1 MRVAKAFRPTFAA
14 LTAAA
19 TLVAYT
25 GLSIPVRPA
34 QAADLETSTLLEL
47 LDDLEG
53 FVPSLAG
60 VGALG
65 RTIPNLG
72 LEPGS
77 ADGVGLATLMTQART
92 LVLEDPDIDGAADV
106 GEFVDRLDGASDS
119 LGDGRTVTFTASE
132 TIPGAIEVGMT
143 VTRQVE
149 TSLDILGDEPIG
161 PGYPP
166 FSLTSDD
173 GVEVDLELTT
183 AFVMNYVTGG
193 TGPAWLSAPSMS
205 LTADAGFD
213 QPVDIDGG
221 VGILGIKLGPDSV
234 LDLSATLTAAFQDP
248 NNDGRL
254 YFDEPGGTTTED
266 GELSAAGAG
275 AGLVTVGLS
284 EGSVTATLDIEAAE
298 STAIALPA
306 VAAQVTVTGDLDAG
320 TIDVDFASG
329 AFDSV
334 RGFLNLSTRDLA
346 QGLASAATSVLA
358 LQNAAG
364 VDLPFMRGDYANAIG
379 AVQAITDY
387 LESHVAESDPDTL
400 TPGLP
405 SFTSL
410 QQLLEQLEDPAEIL
424 GDNLVDVTGAT
435 YDAVATKVRFT
446 MEITRAAS
454 AGDVDLNPAPQ
465 ALSGANASYT
475 ATELTDDDGKEFGA
489 DLIGRQVMAG
499 TSSGVIKD
507 VNGSTLTLDPAPV
520 TSEQNPNPTNFWVGG
535 TPSNDSGYSIAAG
548 DAKIGAVELGNALED
563 DSSGAITNANAKFA
577 QAKVT
582 PSFTLNL
589 PIVLD
594 LADPDTSNCNPD
606 GAPAQPCPYSHTA
619 NGITQIIESLPLT
632 ADRIMLDV
640 DGFSLTGDA
649 DITTGVD
656 VDATVGFLGVKVKG
670 TLRAC
675 TASTDVDAECVGDKA
690 ADDHLLSLALQP
702 LAGADAEGDI
712 AFSRLVES
720 LTAALK
726 SDALADVLDLDVAGQ
741 AYANLTVEVPGAPQ
755 FFGGTSPT
763 ASVEIVLPDVTDA
776 TTFTVTP
783 GANIGDLGSFNL
795 DTDNPLA
802 LFGALLADLQAL
814 QGVIGDFPG
823 SGALDTE
830 IPLVGKSLNEVI
842 GAGASGSGTAV
853 SYTAATGPPAT
864 TTLKDTGK
872 TFDASYIGRTVRVGS
887 QEARVSAFDPA
898 KPSELV
904 LKPALAPLPGAGAAY
919 TTDSELQGL
928 VDTLQ
933 DTSSNNLQEML
944 GTLAE
949 KLGAGSAATFEVLPG
964 TTDTL
969 KIKLHWV
976 REYVNQAPMDLKFQF
991 PSGTDRSLIGAQGT
1005 GLVTTTAS
1013 GEIDLSLLIPLDT
1026 ATLADPAA
1034 ALRIDP
1040 DESSVKAGISVD
1052 SGDVDLAANL
1062 GPFEATVTDGA
1073 LKAGLGVDLTGT
1085 GSDPQ
1090 TLTDFVSS
1098 VAVDVTGNGAE
1109 CDGDGIDSSIEL
1121 SVCGVFPLKVNGV
1134 DAGTTP
1140 ETSNLIVRLPLNT
1153 DDLADS
1159 IDPLGAAIDGKPR
1172 IEVPD
1177 ALGDTLAQAAL
1188 SLLSF
1193 GDGFTGYLEFT
1204 ERALRTASFEGK
1216 LPLVGKDLQVG
1227 ADFIGGVRAELDT
1240 VFAGPVPTDTTAGA
1254 IRTFAQGAL
1263 NDALPTAGGALDV
1276 DVTCV
1281 SPLAAAGA
1289 PSVTKTGSETDVT
1302 YRYKIVAV
1310 TKVSGVNKP
1319 TVTGPASTARSNVAV
1334 ASMDADNKFDLSW
1347 DEVDRATSY
1356 YVLRSVDGGAYH
1368 RIGSTTATGFTD
1380 QGATADADP
1389 WVDVPANEAP
1399 CPDST
1404 PAEEVTGFSI
1414 AVSLGQGNPTAAGC
1428 STDATLPEGQKECL
1442 TNTIPLDLGIPG
1454 LSLKATDETTGIDAS
1469 VGWRLDLKLVF
1480 DRTAG
1485 FYVDTQE
1492 SGVPEFRVGASV
1504 SLPEQLRA
1512 QLAFL
1517 NITATDNDTAAP
1529 EFAGLFTIDLT
1540 DSDDG
1545 KLALDQIISPD
1556 VTDFVAVSLSG
1567 GVDVD
1572 VHLAAGADSALPGIE
1587 TDFLLTWQWTSEAP
1601 SDVDTLSI
1609 AFNNV
1614 SLNAGEFLGGVIA
1627 PIVDMVVDVFKPVQP
1642 VIDTLFE
1649 KIPVLS
1655 DLSEAVGGDPITIA
1669 SLADTF
1675 STLAG
1680 GPDLDPFLDVLKNI
1694 RDLVKALDD
1703 TSGACATACL
1713 NVGSFSLVAP
1723 KAISTDV
1730 NPATADSLIDKA
1742 PASGYTKNDSL
1753 LSDVNGESP
1762 AEIDNNGADADHP
1775 GFSFPFLEKPE
1786 MIFGLIVGQDV
1797 DLVKFDSGPL
1807 TLGFEFQQS
1816 FGPVYAPPPVNIVV
1830 GGGASVTLRV
1840 VAGFDTYGIR
1850 TAVERG
1856 TFDAG
1861 VLDSLFFYTTDEAG
1875 KPIPVVQFEGY
1886 LQAGASV
1893 SLVIIEVGVVGGVK
1907 LTISF
1912 FWNDPNND
1920 GKFRFSE
1927 FLAAALNN
1935 PICLFNVG
1943 GELSLFI
1950 KVFITLGI
1958 SPFST
1963 SFDFTLVDVVL
1974 LEFNLKPDCTPP
1986 PPNLGGVSGDTLYLF
2001 AGNFGSKDQRAAGY
2015 SGDYPFDNDGGAAE
2029 EKWVIRQHAA
2039 KPAVPAVAD
2048 PDGDG
2053 PEKGKPAQS
2062 AEPAKI
2068 TVTALGISED
2078 FPDPNGTTIKNVVLD
2093 GAGTTGKLQVTFN
2106 GGDKDTSFS
2115 KNVVVT
2121 TGSGNDI
2128 IRTGIGSSV
2137 VDSGGGADQITT
2149 LERTDLSIDPAT
2161 APTALVSGGAG
2172 ADVITVGN
2180 GKNTVLGDK
2189 PLTFTD
2195 QGSLDLVKADG
2206 TTVAVSGLHAVTGAT
2221 LPADPDEDASDGDAD
2236 QIAAGLGGS
2245 TIYGNNGDDKI
2256 GTANDNPQ
2264 AALGKPNP
2272 EYYRAAVNRIVGG
2285 SGGDRIKS
2293 GSANDIIFTGFEDE
2307 ITQDE
2312 EGTGDTAATK
2322 NSVDTGEGSDTVYGS
2337 NGQDFVTTHSVI
2349 KDGVP
2354 QTATVFG
2361 GGASDVLIGGA
2372 GTDKLYGGRANDHL
2386 IAGPATVGTE
2396 PSVADQLTLLLG
2408 GLAYVVEL
2416 QPLPEPV
2423 SAKLLVG
2430 GGGKDRIYGVDGPA
2444 TIFGDH
2450 EGVDCIRQS
2459 DPVSKQPTENPVVS
2473 PSPVA
2478 DRDDHDLIL
2487 GGEGVDTVNAGGGND
2502 HVELYGSGDTA
2513 CGSGGNDT
2521 IFGGNAEDL
2530 VYGGSGKDKLYG
2542 DNDSDEVF
2550 GNDGNDSVF
2559 GGLGTDELQG
2569 NAGSDFVTG
2578 GQDDDLVIGGT
2589 SKPGEPDAGDQVYG
2603 DEGEDTVIG
2612 DNADS
2617 ETVPAY
2623 PADLADESAT
2633 PTTGGDDYVYGGA
2646 ANDLAYG
2653 GLRDDYVYGG
2663 GGDDDLEGNNAS
2675 DHVFGEAGPDN
2686 VIGGSSQG
2694 GGDDADGNEVGRPDG
2709 GDFLYG
2715 GDGDDVLTG
2724 DNARVS
2730 RTGPFTPITVTR
2742 SGVTPRAITLLDL
2755 GYLTDSTKSGADQL
2769 FGGIENDVL
2778 LGQGAHDEVWG
2789 DGGDDYAE
2797 GGQADD
2803 IVRGGD
2809 GQDDLVGGS
2818 HVVQSG
2824 AGQARAGQH
2833 DSGDT
2838 VYGGAG
2844 ADVVLGDNG
2853 QVLRGTGVN
2862 SDITKNRGAML
2873 ERLVEIYDLGNNP
2886 VAGTSGGDW
2895 LLGED
2900 AADVILGQDGTD
2912 RISGGDA
2919 EDFAEGGPGRDWV
2932 EGNAGDDDLIG
2943 GSSTPF
2949 GANTGATTIGQLDDA
2964 DVVWGGE
2971 GDDLVLGDNAIVS
2984 RVGEMHELT
2993 YRIGTTPLGEITDRR
3008 ALQLLDLSGGNT
3020 LVAPAGRSGADYLSG
3035 QGGVD
3040 VILGQDGADRI
3051 SGGSAD
3057 DYVEGQ
3063 GAGDTVFGDDP
3074 LTGKVFGGPATE
3086 QPTDTLPGPDGWP
3099 GDPTTGYDAD
3109 AGVDGQ
3115 DDLIGGKSEAGFR
3128 DGDDTIHGNGESD
3141 FVLGDNGTAVR
3152 EILGE
3157 AGSLTDRLYDL
3168 RYAASDTVG
3177 RAKIRVADSD
3187 FTSTRFCDPQL
3198 ALCERE
3204 GASGGDFVYGDG
3216 GDDFLYGQDG
3226 DDSIWGG
3233 SEDDDIYG
3241 ELGNDTLSGEA
3252 GDDAILGDR
3261 GGIRDRYETGAD
3273 TFNLSVTQV
3282 PKVSY
3287 EGFSPGSVTRIT
3299 DLLHDV
3305 NGDVFVGS
3313 GATERMPHNGRDEG
3327 GNDRIRGGLD
3337 DDSIHAGFGDD
3348 LANGDSG
3355 GDIVFGDDGADVL
3368 WGGKGC
3374 DAQSDTVGTRPE
3386 CFTADGTFDPAPH
3399 RADGSAVPAV
3409 TDYLLGGKGGTSAE
3423 SLEGANGSDILDWRP
3438 RGSYDPEVGC
3448 TSNAWPVDLAPVG
3461 KKGVSTTIDPC
3472 SWFEM
3477 TDIDDDDVENNQHHQ
3492 GIDWQ
3497 YGGWDRDVLQGDEA
3511 DNGPNEGDRLLDWN
3525 GAYNLYTHCNAAY
3538 GGFNDVRQHSPAWQ
3552 AFLQRLAYGLGA
3564 GQAESDA
3571 TTEGTS
3577 AFVELALVYPSDKNH
3592 GTGKA
3597 YPATP
3602 GHFDNPNACAE

>member
-1 MRVAKAFRPTFAA
+1 MRVARGFRPTFAA

-25 GLSIPVRPA
+25 GLSVPVRPA
-34 QAADLETSTLLEL
+34 QAADAETAALLEL
-47 LDDLEG
+47 LDDLED
-53 FVPSLAG
+53 FVPSLAA

-77 ADGVGLATLMTQART
+77 ADGVGLATLMTQTRS
-92 LVLEDPDIDGAADV
+92 LVLDPELSAAADV
-106 GEFVDRLDGASDS
+106 GDLIDAIHDASGD
-119 LGDGRTVTFTASE
+119 LGDGRTVTFTATES
-132 TIPGAIEVGMT
+132 IAGAIAVGMT

-173 GVEVDLELTT
+173 GVEVDLELT
-183 AFVMNYVTGG
+183 ASFVMNYVPDGG
-193 TGPAWLSAPSMS
+193 GPAWLSAPSLS
-205 LTADAGFD
+205 LTADAGFE

-284 EGSVTATLDIEAAE
+284 DGSVTATLDIEAAE
-298 STAIALPA
+298 STAIDLPA
-306 VAAQVTVTGDLDAG
+306 VTAQVTVTGDLDAG

-358 LQNAAG
+358 LQNATG
-364 VDLPFMRGDYANAIG
+364 VELPFMRGDYANAVG

-387 LESHVAESDPDTL
+387 LESHVPEADPDSL

-405 SFTSL
+405 TFTSL
-410 QQLLEQLEDPAEIL
+410 QQLLEQLEDPAEIP
-424 GDNLVDVTGAT
+424 GDNLVDITGAS
-435 YDAVATKVRFT
+435 YDAATTKVRFT
-446 MEITRAAS
+446 MSITRAAS
-454 AGDVDLNPAPQ
+454 AGSVDLNPAPQ
-465 ALSGANASYT
+465 PLSGANASYE
-475 ATELTDDDGKEFGA
+475 ATTLTDDDGKLFSA

-499 TSSGVIKD
+499 TSSGIIAAVS
-507 VNGSTLTLDPAPV
+507 GSTLTLDPAPV
-520 TSEQNPNPTNFWVGG
+520 TSDQNPSPTNFWVGG
-535 TPSNDSGYSIAAG
+535 TPSDDSGYSIAAG

-563 DSSGAITNANAKFA
+563 DTSGAITNANAKFA
-577 QAKVT
+577 QAQVT

-594 LADPDTSNCNPD
+594 LADPDTTNCNPD
-606 GAPAQPCPYSHTA
+606 GAPEPCPYEHEA

-632 ADRIMLDV
+632 ADRVMLDV

-656 VDATVGFLGVKVKG
+656 VDATVGFLGVKVEG
-670 TLRAC
+670 TLKAC
-675 TASTDVDAECVGDKA
+675 TVSAGVNEECVGSKA
-690 ADDHLLSLALQP
+690 VDDHLLSLGLKP
-702 LAGADAEGDI
+702 LSGADAEGDI
-712 AFSRLVES
+712 AFSRLVEA

-726 SDALADVLDLDVAGQ
+726 SNTPTDVLDVQVAGQ

-755 FFGGTSPT
+755 FFGGSSPT
-763 ASVEIVLPDVTDA
+763 ASVEIVLPDITDPD
-776 TTFTVTP
+776 TFDVTP
-783 GANIGDLGSFNL
+783 GSSIGDLGSFNL

-842 GAGASGSGTAV
+842 GAGASGSGAPVTYTAV
-853 SYTAATGPPAT
+853 AGPPAM
-864 TTLKDTGK
+864 TTLEDTGK
-872 TFDASYIGRTVRVGS
+872 TFDASYVGRTVRVGS
-887 QEARVSAFDPA
+887 QEARVSAFDPT

-904 LKPALAPLPGAGAAY
+904 LKPALAPLPAAGAAY

-928 VDTLQ
+928 IDTLQ

-1013 GEIDLSLLIPLDT
+1013 GEIDVSLLIPLDAT
-1026 ATLADPAA
+1026 TLADPAA
-1034 ALRIDP
+1034 ALLIDP
-1040 DESSVKAGISVD
+1040 TESSVKAGISVD
-1052 SGDVDLAANL
+1052 SDDVDLAANL
-1062 GPFEATVTDGA
+1062 GPFEATVTDGV
-1073 LKAGLGVDLTGT
+1073 LKAGLGVDLSGTGT
-1085 GSDPQ
+1085 DPQ
-1090 TLTDFVSS
+1090 SLTDFVTG
-1098 VAVDVTGNGAE
+1098 VAVAVTGDGAE
-1109 CDGDGIDSSIEL
+1109 CDGDGIDSSTEL
-1121 SVCGVFPLKVNGV
+1121 ALCAVLPLKVNGV
-1134 DAGTTP
+1134 DAGTAP
-1140 ETSNLIVRLPLNT
+1140 ETSNFIVRLPLDT
-1153 DDLADS
+1153 GDLADTLN
-1159 IDPLGAAIDGKPR
+1159 PLGDPVDGKSR
-1172 IEVPD
+1172 VEVPD
-1177 ALGDTLAQAAL
+1177 ALGNTLAQAAL

-1204 ERALRTASFEGK
+1204 ERALRTASFDGK

-1276 DVTCV
+1276 DVTCLT
-1281 SPLAAAGA
+1281 PLAAAGA
-1289 PSVTKTGSETDVT
+1289 PSVTKTGTSTAAT

-1310 TKVSGVNKP
+1310 TKVSGVDKP
-1319 TVTGPASTARSNVAV
+1319 TVTGPASPLRANVAV
-1334 ASMDADNKFDLSW
+1334 ADMNADNKFDLSW
-1347 DEVDRATSY
+1347 GDVDRATSY
-1356 YVLRSVDGGAYH
+1356 YVLRSVDGGDYH
-1368 RIGSTTATGFTD
+1368 RIGHTTATEFTD
-1380 QGATADADP
+1380 QGADADAEP

-1414 AVSLGQGNPTAAGC
+1414 TVSLGQGNPSAAGC
-1428 STDATLPEGQKECL
+1428 ATDATLPDGQKECL

-1454 LSLKATDETTGIDAS
+1454 LSLKATDQTTGIDAS

-1492 SGVPEFRVGASV
+1492 SGSPEFRVGASV
-1504 SLPEQLRA
+1504 SLPEQLQA

-1540 DSDDG
+1540 DGDG
-1545 KLALDQIISPD
+1545 QLALDQIISPD
-1556 VTDFVAVSLSG
+1556 VADFVAVSLSG

-1587 TDFLLTWQWTSEAP
+1587 TDFLLTWQWTSAAP
-1601 SDVDTLSI
+1601 SDIDTLSI

-1614 SLNAGEFLGGVIA
+1614 SLNAGEFLDGVIG

-1655 DLSEAVGGDPITIA
+1655 DLSEMVGGDPITIA

-1680 GPDLDPFLDVLKNI
+1680 GPDLEPFLDVLKNI
-1694 RDLVKALDD
+1694 RDLVKALDN

-1713 NVGSFSLVAP
+1713 TVGSFSLVAP

-1730 NPATADSLIDKA
+1730 NPATADGLIDKTT
-1742 PASGYTKNDSL
+1742 GYSKNDNL
-1753 LSDVNGESP
+1753 LSDVNDESP
-1762 AEIDNNGADADHP
+1762 AEIDKSGSDVDHP

-1830 GGGASVTLRV
+1830 GGGASVTLRI

-1850 TAVERG
+1850 TAIERG
-1856 TFDAG
+1856 KFDAG

-1893 SLVIIEVGVVGGVK
+1893 SLVVIEVGVVGGVK

-1950 KVFITLGI
+1950 KVFVTLGI

-2001 AGNFGSKDQRAAGY
+2001 AGNFGSTAQRAAGY
-2015 SGDYPFDNDGGAAE
+2015 SGDYPFDNDGGTAE

-2039 KPAVPAVAD
+2039 KPAVPAQPAVAD
-2048 PDGDG
+2048 PDGPG
-2053 PEKGKPAQS
+2053 PLKEQLAQPAQS

-2068 TVTALGISED
+2068 TVTALGITED
-2078 FPDPNGTTIKNVVLD
+2078 FPDPDGTTIQNVVLD

-2106 GGDKDTSFS
+2106 GGDKDTPFS

-2121 TGSGNDI
+2121 TGSGNDV
-2128 IRTGIGSSV
+2128 IRTGIGSAV

-2149 LERTDLSIDPAT
+2149 LERTDLSLDPAT

-2180 GKNTVLGDK
+2180 GRNTVLGDK
-2189 PLTFTD
+2189 PLTFTE
-2195 QGSLDLVKADG
+2195 QESLDLVKADG
-2206 TTVAVSGLHAVTGAT
+2206 TTVAVSGLHSAAGAS
-2221 LPADPDEDASDGDAD
+2221 LPADPDEDATDGDAD

-2245 TIYGNNGDDKI
+2245 TIYGNNGGDKI

-2264 AALGKPNP
+2264 AGLGKPNP
-2272 EYYRAAVNRIVGG
+2272 EYYLAAANRIVGG
-2285 SGGDRIKS
+2285 SGDDRIKS
-2293 GSANDIIFTGFEDE
+2293 GSASDVIFTGFEDE

-2361 GGASDVLIGGA
+2361 GGESDVLIGGA
-2372 GTDKLYGGRANDHL
+2372 GTDKLYGGRDDDHL
-2386 IAGPATVGTE
+2386 IAGPATVGSAPAVT
-2396 PSVADQLTLLLG
+2396 DQLSALSG
-2408 GLAYVVEL
+2408 GLAYQVEL
-2416 QPLPEPV
+2416 EPLPEPV

-2450 EGVDCIRQS
+2450 EGVDCVRQS
-2459 DPVSKQPTENPVVS
+2459 DPVSKQPTESPVVF
-2473 PSPVA
+2473 PAPGA

-2513 CGSGGNDT
+2513 CGSGGDDT

-2530 VYGGSGKDKLYG
+2530 VYGGSGNDKLYG
-2542 DNDSDEVF
+2542 DNDPDEVF

-2578 GQDDDLVIGGT
+2578 GQGDDLVIGGT
-2589 SKPGEPDAGDQVYG
+2589 SKAGEPDAGDQVYG

-2617 ETVPAY
+2617 PSIPSY
-2623 PADLADESAT
+2623 PADLEDGSAT

-2675 DHVFGEAGPDN
+2675 DRVFGEAGTDN
-2686 VIGGSSQG
+2686 VIGGSSQS
-2694 GGDDADGNEVGRPDG
+2694 GGDDAADNEVGRPDG
-2709 GDFLYG
+2709 ADFLYG
-2715 GDGDDVLTG
+2715 GGGDDVLTG

-2730 RTGPFTPITVTR
+2730 RTGTFTPITVTR
-2742 SGVTPRAITLLDL
+2742 SGVTPREITLLDL

-2789 DGGDDYAE
+2789 EDGDDYAE

-2809 GQDDLVGGS
+2809 GQDDLIGGS

-2838 VYGGAG
+2838 VYGGTG

-2873 ERLVEIYDLGNNP
+2873 ERLVEIYDLGNTP
-2886 VAGTSGGDW
+2886 VEGTSGGDW

-2912 RISGGDA
+2912 RINGGDD
-2919 EDFAEGGPGRDWV
+2919 EDFAEGGPGKDWV
-2932 EGNAGDDDLIG
+2932 EGNAGDDDLLG
-2943 GSSTPF
+2943 GSSTTL
-2949 GANTGATTIGQLDDA
+2949 GANTGDTTVGQPDAA
-2964 DVVWGGE
+2964 DVVWGGS
-2971 GDDLVLGDNAIVS
+2971 GDDLILGDNAIVS

-2993 YRIGTTPLGEITDRR
+2993 YRIGTNPAAEITDRR
-3008 ALQLLDLSGGNT
+3008 ALQLLDLNGGNT
-3020 LVAPAGRSGADYLSG
+3020 LVEPAGRSGGDHLSG

-3040 VILGQDGADRI
+3040 VILGQDGGDAI

-3063 GAGDTVFGDDP
+3063 GAGDSIFGDVP
-3074 LTGKVFGGPATE
+3074 LVDVPTTPTE
-3086 QPTDTLPGPDGWP
+3086 LTVWP
-3099 GDPTTGYDAD
+3099 GAPTLGYAAD
-3109 AGVDGQ
+3109 GGADGQ
-3115 DDLIGGKSEAGFR
+3115 DDLIGGKSEAAFR

-3141 FVLGDNGTAVR
+3141 FALGDNGTAVR

-3157 AGSLTDRLYDL
+3157 PGSLTDRAYTL
-3168 RYAASDTVG
+3168 RYPAATLPANA
-3177 RAKIRVADSD
+3177 AKIRVADSD
-3187 FTSTRFCDPQL
+3187 FPSTRFCDATLEQ
-3198 ALCERE
+3198 CERG
-3204 GASGGDFVYGDG
+3204 GAFGGDSIYGDG

-3226 DDSIWGG
+3226 NDAVWGG
-3233 SEDDDIYG
+3233 TEDDDIYG
-3241 ELGNDTLSGEA
+3241 ELGNDTLFGEA

-3261 GGIRDRYETGAD
+3261 GGIRDRYETGDD

-3287 EGFSPGSVTRIT
+3287 EGFSPGSVTRIV

-3313 GATERMPHNGRDEG
+3313 SADGDDPMPHNGRDFG
-3327 GNDRIRGGLD
+3327 GDDRIRGGLD
-3337 DDSIHAGFGDD
+3337 DDSIHAGWGDD

-3374 DAQSDTVGTRPE
+3374 DAEADTISTKPE
-3386 CFTADGTFDPAPH
+3386 CFTADGSFDPAPH
-3399 RADGSAVPAV
+3399 RADGSTVPSV

-3438 RGSYDPEVGC
+3438 RGSYDPGSGC
-3448 TSNAWPVDLAPVG
+3448 TTDDWPVDLAPVG
-3461 KKGVSTTIDPC
+3461 KKGVSATIDPC

-3477 TDIDDDDVENNQHHQ
+3477 TDIHDADDTNNQHHQ

-3497 YGGWDRDVLQGDEA
+3497 YGGWDRDVLQGDVA
-3511 DNGPNEGDRLLDWN
+3511 DNGPNEGDRLLDWD

-3538 GGFNDVRQHSPAWQ
+3538 GGFNDVRQHSPTWQ
-3552 AFLQRLAYGLGA
+3552 DFLQRMVYGLGA
-3564 GQAESDA
+3564 GQAASDA
-3571 TTEGTS
+3571 TTDGTS
-3577 AFVELALVYPSDKNH
+3577 AFVELALVYPGVDREH
-3592 GTGKA
+3592 GSGKA